1 MVFSKIRTRSFII
14 FNYYYPTLFLAYS
27 IYGFNNSIPGKRE
40 SWKVVNKV
48 NQSKNFH
55 SENRRFHLFRF
66 FYGTLFLWLIIFI
79 FKLQIL
85 ESKKFEDRERKQG
98 QRRIIHPGA
107 RGDVV
112 DKEGRLLIGN
122 KAQFSAVIHLDG
134 LKSEI
139 WKKKVDLKKKA
150 FYLRNKL
157 SELKNLDL
165 NKLLRICMEEDHVR
179 RRFIVLSGQKNKNVS
194 LRSKIYWQNQ
204 RLSLVEGKDGGWSC
218 KVSSFNTN
226 FESLFKAENIGKKIS
241 VNVAGLFTTTFHHH
255 FENKFLPFS
264 KVKSENTT
272 QGNHLIGKLFAFSH
286 SVPILSPEFNTNS
299 FTLSWE
305 ARFSVIQKYLQNI
318 NNISGRNGVLSFA
331 KLKHHW
337 NRRLVLPMDLITD
350 LSPLEYASLIEGL
363 SPTSPV
369 QIQAEPVRH
378 YPENSLASHVLGYVG
393 SGYEAKTEGLSGGDL
408 STFEIKGKKGK
419 DGIEKYFDDHLRGQ
433 DGGDIWRINPMGL
446 RFDQIEKKASKK
458 GQSLQ
463 LTIDI
468 DMQEIAESSLDQMSN
483 RVRMH
488 RIFPD
493 KDWEKTIKTR
503 TRKELVNK
511 NENEISPELLLTAFK
526 DAPFPLDGKQA
537 STVAGFKGTE
547 KDADH
552 LLRILYSKG
561 VLAKSSTAPN
571 KYNLAPPPPPPGA
584 AVLLDVKTGEI
595 LALASKPNYNLQ
607 DLSPRMSQ
615 LTYDKIER
623 QEAWLPRAWHPGY
636 CPASPFKLVT
646 AVAALRANVVAS
658 DEKLT
663 CNGIYK
669 GMECHCYPGRHGE
682 MDLRSAVAQSC
693 NVYFFQVAERLGQKL
708 LISEA
713 RSFGM
718 NQSPDIPLPRLR
730 NSPNVPD
737 PDWKK
742 KMVGEQWALEDTFNV
757 AIGQGGLRQSPL
769 QMACFAAALANQNRI
784 FHPKLIKSEPD
795 QTVKIFSQPI
805 GLSKENMV
813 AIIEGMHDATIKGT
827 AKRCKIEGIQIAGK
841 TGTAQWRNHNMQLN
855 LAWFIGFAPVKNPEV
870 AVAVLI
876 EGILPQD
883 HIQGGLTATPVARD
897 ILQAYFNKKLKIAQK
912 N

>member
-1 MVFSKIRTRSFII
+1 MNLDKS
-14 FNYYYPTLFLAYS
+14 
-27 IYGFNNSIPGKRE
+27 
-40 SWKVVNKV
+40 
-48 NQSKNFH
+48 FH
-55 SENRRFHLFRF
+55 SENRRFHIFRL
-66 FYGTLFLWLIIFI
+66 FYGILFLILIIFI

-85 ESKKFEDRERKQG
+85 ETEKFEDKERKQG
-98 QRRIIHPGA
+98 QRRILHPGA

-122 KAQFSAVIHLDG
+122 KAQFSAVIHLDE

-139 WKKKVDLKKKA
+139 WRKKVDLKKNA
-150 FYLRNKL
+150 FYLRGKL
-157 SELKNLDL
+157 SEIKNLTL
-165 NKLLRICMEEDHVR
+165 NKLLRVCLQDDHVKK
-179 RRFIVLSGQKNKNVS
+179 RFILLSGKNEHSPDIKT
-194 LRSKIYWQNQ
+194 IYWQKK
-204 RLSLVEGKDGGWSC
+204 RLTVTEGKNGEWSC
-218 KVSSFNTN
+218 QVSSFDSNYD
-226 FESLFKAENIGKKIS
+226 SIFKAENIGEKINI
-241 VNVAGLFTTTFHHH
+241 NVAGLFTTAFYNH
-255 FENKFLPFS
+255 FENNFLPFS
-264 KVKSENTT
+264 KLNSANTN
-272 QGNHLIGKLFAFSH
+272 QKNNLIKLLAFSN
-286 SVPILSPEFNTNS
+286 SESNSIPEFYTNS

-305 ARFSVIQKYLQNI
+305 ARFSVLNKYLKNV
-318 NNISGRNGVLSFA
+318 NYISGRNEVLSFN
-331 KLKHHW
+331 KLKNHW
-337 NRRLVLPMDLITD
+337 NRRLVLPMELITE
-350 LSPLEYASLIEGL
+350 LSPPEYASLIEGL

-369 QIQAEPVRH
+369 QIQTESVRH

-393 SGYEAKTEGLSGGDL
+393 SGYEANPEGLSGGDL

-419 DGIEKYFDDHLRGQ
+419 DGIEKYFDDHLRGK

-446 RFDQIEKKASKK
+446 RFDQVEKKASIK

-463 LTIDI
+463 ISIDI
-468 DMQEIAESSLDQMSN
+468 DIQKIAESSIDKMSN
-483 RVRMH
+483 RVNSH
-488 RIFPD
+488 RTFPD
-493 KDWEKTIKTR
+493 SNWEQTIKKR

-511 NENEISPELLLTAFK
+511 NENAISPELLLTAFE
-526 DAPFPLDGKQA
+526 DAPFPLGGKQA

-561 VLAKSSTAPN
+561 VLAKSNIFPN
-571 KYNLAPPPPPPGA
+571 KYVIAPPPPPPGA
-584 AVLLDVKTGEI
+584 AVLLDVKTGAI
-595 LALASKPNYNLQ
+595 LALASKPNYNLE

-646 AVAALRANVVAS
+646 AVAALRANVVTPE
-658 DEKLT
+658 EKLT
-663 CNGIYK
+663 CDGIYK
-669 GMECHCYPGRHGE
+669 GMECHCYPGRHGD
-682 MDLRSAVAQSC
+682 MDLRSAIAQSC
-693 NVYFFQVAERLGQKL
+693 NVYFFQLAERLGEKL

-713 RSFGM
+713 KSFGM
-718 NQSPDIPLPRLR
+718 NQSPLIQLPSLR

-737 PDWKK
+737 PEWKK
-742 KMVGEQWALEDTFNV
+742 KKVGEKWALEDTFNV

-784 FHPKLIKSEPD
+784 FSPQLIKSPSD
-795 QTVKIFSQPI
+795 HSLKIFSQPI
-805 GLSKENMV
+805 GLPKKNMT
-813 AIIEGMHDATIKGT
+813 AIIEGMHDATTKGT
-827 AKRCKIEGIQIAGK
+827 AKRCKIKGIEIAGK

-870 AVAVLI
+870 AIAVLI

-897 ILQAYFNKKLKIAQK
+897 ILLAYFNKKQRIAQG

>member
-1 MVFSKIRTRSFII
+1 MNLSKI
-14 FNYYYPTLFLAYS
+14 
-27 IYGFNNSIPGKRE
+27 
-40 SWKVVNKV
+40 
-48 NQSKNFH
+48 FH
-55 SENRRFHLFRF
+55 SENRRFHIFRF
-66 FYGTLFLWLIIFI
+66 FYGALFLWLIIFI

-98 QRRIIHPGA
+98 QRRIVHPGA

-139 WKKKVDLKKKA
+139 WKEKVDLKKKA

-157 SELKNLDL
+157 SEIKKLNLNIMLKVCLSDN
-165 NKLLRICMEEDHVR
+165 HVKK
-179 RRFIVLSGQKNKNVS
+179 RFIVLKGLKPKYTS

-204 RLSLVEGKDGGWSC
+204 RLNVTEGKNGEWSC
-218 KVSSFNTN
+218 EVSSFNPD
-226 FESLFKAENIGKKIS
+226 FDSLFKAENIGGKIN

-255 FENKFLPFS
+255 FENNFLPFS
-264 KVKSENTT
+264 KLNSNNTR
-272 QGNHLIGKLFAFSH
+272 QGNYLLRKLFTFSN
-286 SVPILSPEFNTNS
+286 SETILTPEFNTNS

-305 ARFSVIQKYLQNI
+305 ARFSVIQKYLQRI
-318 NNISGRNGVLSFA
+318 NNISGRNEVLSFD

-350 LSPLEYASLIEGL
+350 LSPHEYASLIEGL
-363 SPTSPV
+363 SPISPV
-369 QIQAEPVRH
+369 QVQAESVRH
-378 YPENSLASHVLGYVG
+378 YPGNSLASHVLGYVG
-393 SGYEAKTEGLSGGDL
+393 SGYEARTEGLSGGDL

-468 DMQEIAESSLDQMSN
+468 DMQEIAELSLDKMSN
-483 RVRMH
+483 RVTLH

-493 KDWEKTIKTR
+493 SDWKKTIEAR

-511 NENEISPELLLTAFK
+511 NEVEISPELLLTAFK

-537 STVAGFKGTE
+537 STVAGFKGTQ

-561 VLAKSSTAPN
+561 VLAKSSISPN

-607 DLSPRMSQ
+607 NLSPRMSQ

-646 AVAALRANVVAS
+646 AVAALRANVVTP

-663 CNGIYK
+663 CDGIYK

-682 MDLRSAVAQSC
+682 MDLRSAEAQSC
-693 NVYFFQVAERLGQKL
+693 NVYFFQLAERLGQKL

-713 RSFGM
+713 KSFGM

-742 KMVGEQWALEDTFNV
+742 KMVGEKWALEDTFNV

-769 QMACFAAALANQNRI
+769 QMACFAAALATQNRI
-784 FHPKLIKSEPD
+784 FKPKLIKSDSGLTQDVSTE
-795 QTVKIFSQPI
+795 PI
-805 GLSKENMV
+805 GLSNEDMN
-813 AIIEGMHDATIKGT
+813 AIIGGMHDATIKGT
-827 AKRCKIEGIQIAGK
+827 AKRCKIEGIEIAGK

-855 LAWFIGFAPVKNPEV
+855 LAWFIGFAPVQNPEV
-870 AVAVLI
+870 AIAVLI

-883 HIQGGLTATPVARD
+883 HIQGGLTATPVAKD
-897 ILQAYFNKKLKIAQK
+897 ILQAYFNKKNKFSH